1 MSNKRYTLDDSP
13 RSTFI
18 VPPKRL
24 KPVVG
29 AFGVSEGEDSGAA
42 TNAPS
47 SAISAPNSAT
57 NAPVSTADLTQGE
70 LMLDLSSLN
79 LPSPRL
85 SVAPSGT
92 NKATVRVDL
101 KDNMRQT
108 NQPTQAPAATN
119 APTTPSAPSQTVP
132 KPEGTPRAVE
142 GEMGIASTVIDRV
155 MRSEGKT
162 AVQSGK
168 REYFGFRADH
178 PSFGRIQSTIKQYG
192 IDSPQTREVV
202 GGLLTQRAKTVGADK
217 FTDPGVQGAILS
229 IAHMRGEGGAQAILN
244 AVAGAAITK
253 SGKLTNET
261 VNAINS
267 MSPTEFQDRLR
278 QVREQYDRQVYGNVR
293 DSVVV
298 NGKTVTGNWWELFG
312 KGLTN
317 RYDRERNEFLALSQ
331 PVTTPEIKMAMR
343 KP

>member
-1 MSNKRYTLDDSP
+1 MSTNRYTLFQSP
-13 RSTFI
+13 RDSFV

-29 AFGVSEGEDSGAA
+29 AFGVSEGEDSGSP

-47 SAISAPNSAT
+47 SAISASNQAT
-57 NAPVSTADLTQGE
+57 NAPVSAPTLTNGE

-92 NKATVRVDL
+92 NQATVRVDL

-108 NQPTQAPAATN
+108 NAPTQAPA
-119 APTTPSAPSQTVP
+119 PSNQTIP
-132 KPEGTPRAVE
+132 KPPGTPRAVE

-155 MRSEGKT
+155 MKSEGKT

-178 PSFGRIQSTIKQYG
+178 PAFGKIQTTVKQYG
-192 IDSPQTREVV
+192 VDSAQTRELV
-202 GGLLTQRAKTVGADK
+202 GTLLRQRAKTVGADK
-217 FTDPGVQGAILS
+217 FTDPGVQGAVLS

-244 AVAGAAITK
+244 SVAGAPITK
-253 SGKLTNET
+253 SGKLSNET

-278 QVREQYDRQVYGNVR
+278 MVREQYDKQVYGNKT
-293 DSVVV
+293 DSVVI
-298 NGKTVTGNWWELFG
+298 NGRTVTGNWWDLFG
-312 KGLTN
+312 KGLIN
-317 RYDRERNEFLALSQ
+317 RYDRERNEFVAMSQ
-331 PVTTPEIKMAMR
+331 PITTPPVQVAMR